1 MRNKP
6 YYRGQHRGGRQCCGH
21 RANQSGIP
29 STVSKGAQPHD
40 IAPAAAMAAS
50 GIPPL
55 GWLDPKIGK
64 TRHIRSAKAAP
75 HGVIVS
81 PMARRG
87 AFLFGIGHL
96 LGHVPFPVSVVLAVP
111 QIYIPFTQHRHRAL
125 AFAFRFLTREEMRRA
140 SEPLPCQENLHPVTK
155 PPRWKVSG
163 NPN

>member
-6 YYRGQHRGGRQCCGH
+6 YYRGGRQCCGH

-64 TRHIRSAKAAP
+64 TRHIPLGQGFAP

-87 AFLFGIGHL
+87 
-96 LGHVPFPVSVVLAVP
+96 
-111 QIYIPFTQHRHRAL
+111 
-125 AFAFRFLTREEMRRA
+125 
-140 SEPLPCQENLHPVTK
+140 
-155 PPRWKVSG
+155 
-163 NPN
+163 